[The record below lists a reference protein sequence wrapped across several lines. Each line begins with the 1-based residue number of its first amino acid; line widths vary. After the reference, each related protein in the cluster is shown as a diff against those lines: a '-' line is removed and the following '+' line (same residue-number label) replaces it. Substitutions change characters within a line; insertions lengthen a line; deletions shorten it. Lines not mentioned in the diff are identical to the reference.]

1 MFSSRQYSVTEQEY
15 ELVEY
20 VMRRIPVRAHML
32 GRATVAAV
40 VSDIVLQWPTENA
53 GTLKKGPEDA
63 KRALASLEGR
73 LRSSPRSGFMIP
85 ILLSAVLS
93 TLIKLVLEWWL
104 SGKDKQWAMAAWQN
118 RMRQIT

>member
-1 MFSSRQYSVTEQEY
+1 MFGNRKYSVTEQEY

-20 VMRRIPVRAHML
+20 VMRRMPVRARML

-63 KRALASLEGR
+63 ERALASLEGR
-73 LRSSPRSGFMIP
+73 LRASLRSGFIIP

-104 SGKDKQWAMAAWQN
+104 SGKDKQWAMAAWQQQ
-118 RMRQIT
+118 MRRTT